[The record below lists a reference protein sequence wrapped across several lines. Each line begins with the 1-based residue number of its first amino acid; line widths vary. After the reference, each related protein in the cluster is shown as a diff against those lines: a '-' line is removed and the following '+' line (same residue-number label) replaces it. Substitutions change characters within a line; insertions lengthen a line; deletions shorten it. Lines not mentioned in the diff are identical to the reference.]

1 MKTLK
6 YSIYLLLFLATSCAG
21 VSTLKI
27 YKVRHHDKNYIEQV
41 LTNLPYSSPE
51 ICVPKVE
58 DSFFIYEDENFRR
71 IEASNDTIRLSNT
84 IKNYYEF
91 RNHRASAD
99 SAFFNQ
105 KIKVYYRDQF
115 GSKIF
120 IYAADSGKILYE
132 LQILDNN
139 VEKQKCIIGIIKI
152 FITTANKRQWFG
164 YYQRDYPQVVT
175 AIKIFEETILPKMEK
190 EVGKNGIDVAQMD
203 ATLLKKVEELTL
215 YLIEQNKRIELLEKQ
230 NAEFNKIK

>member
-132 LQILDNN
+132 LQIFIENAI
-139 VEKQKCIIGIIKI
+139 KQKCIIGIIGISIK
-152 FITTANKRQWFG
+152 TGNKRQGFG
-164 YYQRDYPQVVT
+164 YNQRNDPQVIN
-175 AIKIFEETILPKMEK
+175 AIKIFDDTIVPKMEK
-190 EVGKNGIDVAQMD
+190 ELGEMKGKVLWQ
-203 ATLLKKVEELTL
+203 
-215 YLIEQNKRIELLEKQ
+215 
-230 NAEFNKIK
+230 